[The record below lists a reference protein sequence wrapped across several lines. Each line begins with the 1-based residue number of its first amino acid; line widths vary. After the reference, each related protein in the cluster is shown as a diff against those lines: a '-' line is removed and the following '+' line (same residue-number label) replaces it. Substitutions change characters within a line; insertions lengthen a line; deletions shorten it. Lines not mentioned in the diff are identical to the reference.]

1 MHTLTENVKKREV
14 QYTPDTLENK
24 TKDCNHNLYQNKKNM
39 LDKKNQQCNQLTRVN
54 AKNMKG
60 NRNVKHKKKHDY
72 TTPTT

>member
-14 QYTPDTLENK
+14 QYTLDALENK
-24 TKDCNHNLYQNKKNM
+24 KIATTIYTGTKKYARQ
-39 LDKKNQQCNQLTRVN
+39 KNQQCNQLTRVN